1 VDYAIEV
8 RNIGKKYRIGS
19 AATAKNART
28 GNHWWWLKS
37 PIGYLTTML
46 RPPDENEIL
55 WALRDIS
62 FDVKSGETLGIIGS
76 NGAGKSTL
84 LKILSRIT
92 EPTEGRARI
101 KGRVGSLLEVGTGFH
116 PQLTGRE
123 NIFLKGSIMGMKKE
137 EIQHKFDEIVA
148 FTGVERFLDTPVKR
162 YSSGMYVRLAFS
174 VAANLL
180 PEILIIDEVL
190 AVGDASFR
198 KKSIQKMTE
207 IVKSGRTIILVSH
220 NMEDILALADRVIW
234 IDSGQLILSGSPREV
249 VDQYTQTTLA
259 AETMIRSKN

>member
-1 VDYAIEV
+1 MDNAIEV

-19 AATAKNART
+19 AATPRNARID
-28 GNHWWWLKS
+28 NHWWWLQS
-37 PIGYLTTML
+37 PISYLTSML
-46 RPPDENEIL
+46 RPPNEDEIL
-55 WALRDIS
+55 WAIRNIS
-62 FDVKSGETLGIIGS
+62 FDVQTGETLGIIGS

-92 EPTEGRARI
+92 DPTEGHARI

-123 NIFLKGSIMGMKKE
+123 NVSLKGSIMGMKRD
-137 EIQHKFDEIVA
+137 EIEHKFNEIVEFA
-148 FTGVERFLDTPVKR
+148 GIERFLDTPVKR

-190 AVGDASFR
+190 AVGDAKFR
-198 KKSIQKMTE
+198 KKCIQKMTE

-220 NMEDILALADRVIW
+220 NMEDILSLADRVIW
-234 IDSGQLILSGSPREV
+234 IDSGRLILNGTPQEIVDRYTNGSLTV
-249 VDQYTQTTLA
+249 QDKKMT
-259 AETMIRSKN
+259 

>member
-1 VDYAIEV
+1 MDEAIQV

-19 AATAKNART
+19 AVKPKNARVD
-28 GNHWWWLKS
+28 NHWWWLQS
-37 PIGYLTTML
+37 PVGYLTSML
-46 RPPDENEIL
+46 RPPEESEIL
-55 WALRDIS
+55 WAIRNIS
-62 FDVKSGETLGIIGS
+62 FEVQTGETLGIVGS

-92 EPTEGRARI
+92 EPTEGHARI

-123 NIFLKGSIMGMKKE
+123 NVSLKGSIMGMKKE
-137 EIQHKFDEIVA
+137 EIQRKFDEIIEFA
-148 FTGVERFLDTPVKR
+148 GIERFLDTPVKR

-190 AVGDASFR
+190 AVGDTKFR
-198 KKSIQKMTE
+198 KKCIQKMTE
-207 IVKSGRTIILVSH
+207 IVKSGRTIIVVSH
-220 NMEDILALADRVIW
+220 NMEEILSLADRVVW
-234 IDSGQLILSGSPREV
+234 IDSGKLILSGKPQEV
-249 VDQYTQTTLA
+249 VDQYTKGSLA
-259 AETMIRSKN
+259 APNNYMN